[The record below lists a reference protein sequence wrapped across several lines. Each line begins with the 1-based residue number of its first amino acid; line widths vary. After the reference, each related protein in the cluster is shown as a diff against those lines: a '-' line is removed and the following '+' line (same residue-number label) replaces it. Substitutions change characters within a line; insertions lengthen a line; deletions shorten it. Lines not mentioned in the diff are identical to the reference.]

1 MSEYR
6 IFETEEFSKSLGKL
20 ELYDQGFIRN
30 KLQTFIYP
38 QLRIEPCF
46 GSNVKK
52 LRGYNPSVWRYRIGR
67 FRLFYSVDQ
76 NESIVYILT
85 IEKRKDAY
93 R

>member
-1 MSEYR
+1 M
-6 IFETEEFSKSLGKL
+6 FETEEFSKSLGKL
-20 ELYDQGFIRN
+20 ELNDQGFIRN
-30 KLQTFIYP
+30 KIQTFIYP

-85 IEKRKDAY
+85 IEKPKDAY